1 MEKTE
6 KNFEE
11 KENNREEATR
21 SVFGD
26 ILDDLK
32 RNWWKYLISAVTGAA
47 TAVGGA
53 KLLDNRFAEKTE
65 EPFEE
70 EPEPEPTPWEG
81 PAEDISE

>member
-6 KNFEE
+6 KNFE

-32 RNWWKYLISAVTGAA
+32 GNWWKYLISAVTGAA

-53 KLLDNRFAEKTE
+53 KLLDKHFAEKPEE

-70 EPEPEPTPWEG
+70 EPEPTPWEG

>member
-6 KNFEE
+6 KNFE

-53 KLLDNRFAEKTE
+53 KLLDKHFAEKPE

-70 EPEPEPTPWEG
+70 QEPEPTPWEG

>member
-6 KNFEE
+6 KNFE

-32 RNWWKYLISAVTGAA
+32 RNWWKYLISALTGAA

-53 KLLDNRFAEKTE
+53 KLLDKHFAEKPE

-70 EPEPEPTPWEG
+70 EPEPTPWEG